1 MSPNGSLDKRRKETR
16 KRGNQERASA
26 MIVDTMYIASKFRLK
41 TSAMIVDTYVHSI
54 QVKAENQRSKDS
66 RTEVTISI
74 SGNEASLLRLK
85 PIAKLQH
92 LRQSLENGRSKIES
106 RGREPKRWF
115 EASLIDLPENF
126 IYSSIIHL
134 NMLSQ
139 Q

>member
-1 MSPNGSLDKRRKETR
+1 
-16 KRGNQERASA
+16 

-66 RTEVTISI
+66 RAEVTISI
-74 SGNEASLLRLK
+74 TGDEASLLRLK
-85 PIAKLQH
+85 PTAKLQH

-106 RGREPKRWF
+106 RRREPKRWF

>member
-1 MSPNGSLDKRRKETR
+1 
-16 KRGNQERASA
+16 
-26 MIVDTMYIASKFRLK
+26 MYIASKLRLK

-74 SGNEASLLRLK
+74 SGVEASLLRLK
-85 PIAKLQH
+85 PTAKLRH

-106 RGREPKRWF
+106 RRREPKRWF